1 MTIYIYSISTKAI
14 YFYRFNI
21 SCDCRSNKKGTFWNS
36 QCNRCMDMTDD
47 IATCSKKPIFKQSI
61 KSHSNVQS
69 INSQSNGVSNGDS
82 PSLDEGSSYGDGSN
96 YGDGPSYGGE
106 FDYGDVPYEDDT
118 DLFMSGFAAE
128 EEDQGFMGLLSSGN
142 GISFPMHC
150 YFILSSC
157 LFAMNAI

>member
-1 MTIYIYSISTKAI
+1 
-14 YFYRFNI
+14 
-21 SCDCRSNKKGTFWNS
+21 
-36 QCNRCMDMTDD
+36 MDMTDD

-82 PSLDEGSSYGDGSN
+82 NSLGEGSS

-118 DLFMSGFAAE
+118 DLFMSGFASE
-128 EEDQGFMGLLSSGN
+128 EEEQGFMGLLSSGN
-142 GISFPMHC
+142 GISFPMHY
-150 YFILSSC
+150 YFLLSSC
-157 LFAMNAI
+157 LFMIHAI